1 MDSIYQRC
9 CGMDIHKKVVVA
21 CLITPGPRGNP
32 RKEIRSFGT
41 MTPDLLELSDWLG
54 AAGCT
59 HVAMEST
66 GVYWK
71 PIYNILEG
79 SFELLL
85 VNAQHIKTV
94 PGRKTDAKD
103 CEWIAELLQHGL
115 LRGSFVPQ
123 QEERELR
130 EVTRYRS
137 SLVRER
143 SAEVNRLHKT
153 LEGANIKL
161 ASVASEVTGVS
172 GRAILQAL
180 VAGNTDA
187 AALAQLAKGQ
197 LRNKIHQLERALIGQ
212 FGPHQRFLVAQQL
225 AHIDFLD
232 HAIEQVSKE
241 VEAGMRPFEA
251 DLAHL
256 DTIPGVGPWTAEVIM
271 AEIGADMSRFPSAGH
286 LSSWAGMCP
295 GNNESAGKR
304 KSGKTRKGSKW
315 LRVALTEA
323 AYAAGRGKGTYL
335 SSQYHRLAA
344 RRGRKKAAIAVGHTV
359 LVIAYH
365 ILKDHTTYQDLGPD
379 YFDHRQSTRL
389 RTRLVN
395 RLQGLG
401 YDVSLTPLTQAA

>member
-1 MDSIYQRC
+1 MDTFYQRC
-9 CGMDIHKKVVVA
+9 CGMDIHKKLVVA
-21 CLITPGPRGNP
+21 CLITPGPKGKP
-32 RKEIRSFGT
+32 GKEIRSFGT
-41 MTPDLLELSDWLG
+41 MTADLLELSDWLG

-71 PIYNILEG
+71 PIYNIWEG

-85 VNAQHIKTV
+85 VNARHIKTV
-94 PGRKTDAKD
+94 PGRKTDVKD
-103 CEWIAELLQHGL
+103 WEWIAELLQPGL

-123 QEERELR
+123 QGERELG

-143 SAEVNRLHKT
+143 TAEINRLQKT
-153 LEGANIKL
+153 WEGANIKL

-172 GRAILQAL
+172 GRAMLQAL

-187 AALAQLAKGQ
+187 KALAQLAKGQ
-197 LRNKIHQLERALIGQ
+197 LRNKIPQLERALAGQ
-212 FGPHQRFLVAQQL
+212 FGPHQRFLVAPQL

-232 HAIEQVSKE
+232 QAIEQVSQE
-241 VEAGMRPFEA
+241 VGEGMRPFEA
-251 DLAHL
+251 DLEHL
-256 DTIPGVGPWTAEVIM
+256 DPIPGLGQWTAEVIV
-271 AEIGADMSRFPSAGH
+271 AEIGTDMSRFPSAGQ
-286 LSSWAGMCP
+286 LSSWAGMGP

-304 KSGKTRKGSKW
+304 KSGKTGKGSKW

-323 AYAAGRGKGTYL
+323 AYAAGRGQGTYL

-344 RRGRKKAAIAVGHTV
+344 RRGRKKAAIAVGHPI
-359 LVIAYH
+359 LVIAYP
-365 ILKDHTTYQDLGPD
+365 ILDRHTTYQDLGPE

-389 RTRLVN
+389 RSRLVN

-401 YDVSLTPLTQAA
+401 YDVSLTPLPQAA

>member
-1 MDSIYQRC
+1 MDAIYQRC
-9 CGMDIHKKVVVA
+9 CGMDIHKRVVVA
-21 CLITPGPRGNP
+21 CLITPGSKGKP

-41 MTPDLLELSDWLG
+41 MTADLLELSDWLG

-71 PIYNILEG
+71 PIFNILEG

-85 VNAQHIKTV
+85 VNARHIKTV

-103 CEWIAELLQHGL
+103 CEWIGELLQHGL

-123 QEERELR
+123 QEGRELR
-130 EVTRYRS
+130 ELTRYRS

-143 SAEVNRLHKT
+143 TAEINRLQKT

-172 GRAILQAL
+172 GRAMLNEL

-187 AALAQLAKGQ
+187 KALAQLAKGQ
-197 LRNKIHQLERALIGQ
+197 LRNKIPQLELALAGQ

-232 HAIEQVSKE
+232 QAVEQVSKE
-241 VEAGMRPFEA
+241 VGEGMRPFEA

-256 DTIPGVGPWTAEVIM
+256 DTIPGVGQWTAEVIL
-271 AEIGADMSRFPSAGH
+271 AEIGTDMSQFPSAGH
-286 LSSWAGMCP
+286 LASWAGMCP

-335 SSQYHRLAA
+335 SSQYHRLVA
-344 RRGRKKAAIAVGHTV
+344 RRGKKKAAIAVGHSI
-359 LVIAYH
+359 LIIAYH
-365 ILKDHTTYQDLGPD
+365 ILNRHTTYQDLGPD

-389 RTRLVN
+389 RSRLVN

-401 YDVSLTPLTQAA
+401 YDVSLTPLSQAA

>member
-1 MDSIYQRC
+1 MDTIYQRC

-21 CLITPGPRGNP
+21 CLITPGPKGKP

-41 MTPDLLELSDWLG
+41 MTPDLLELSDWLT

-79 SFELLL
+79 TFELLL

-143 SAEVNRLHKT
+143 TAEINRLQKT

-172 GRAILQAL
+172 GRAILKAL

-187 AALAQLAKGQ
+187 TALAQLAKGQ
-197 LRNKIHQLERALIGQ
+197 LRNKIPQLERALVGQ

-232 HAIEQVSKE
+232 QAIDEVGKE
-241 VEAGMRPFEA
+241 VREGMRPFEA
-251 DLAHL
+251 ELAHL
-256 DTIPGVGPWTAEVIM
+256 DTIPGVGPWTAEVIV

-344 RRGRKKAAIAVGHTV
+344 RRGRKKAAIAVGHTI

-365 ILKDHTTYQDLGPD
+365 ILKEHTAYQDLGPD

-389 RTRLVN
+389 RTRLLN
-395 RLQGLG
+395 RLKGLG
-401 YDVSLTPLTQAA
+401 YDVSLTPLPQAA

>member
-1 MDSIYQRC
+1 MDAMYQRC

-21 CLITPGPRGNP
+21 CLITPGPKGKP

-41 MTPDLLELSDWLG
+41 MTADLLELSDWLG

-115 LRGSFVPQ
+115 LRTSFVPQ

-143 SAEVNRLHKT
+143 SAEINRLQKT

-172 GRAILQAL
+172 GRAMLQAL

-187 AALAQLAKGQ
+187 TALAQLAKGQ
-197 LRNKIHQLERALIGQ
+197 LRNKIPQLELALTGQ
-212 FGPHQRFLVAQQL
+212 FGAHQRFLVAQQL

-232 HAIEQVSKE
+232 QAIEQVSRE
-241 VEAGMRPFEA
+241 VEEGLRPFEA

-256 DTIPGVGPWTAEVIM
+256 DTIPGVGQWTAEVIM

-286 LSSWAGMCP
+286 LASWAGMCP

-344 RRGRKKAAIAVGHTV
+344 RRGRKKAAIAVGHTI

-365 ILKDHTTYQDLGPD
+365 ILKNHTTYQDLGPD

-389 RTRLVN
+389 RTRLVT
-395 RLQGLG
+395 RLKGLG
-401 YDVSLTPLTQAA
+401 YDVSLTPLPQAA